1 MKLFSLAKI
10 AFRNTIKNRRRALFT
25 TFAVGLGFVGYSLIE
40 GYFTNVY
47 RTLEDQAVVGERLG
61 HMVITRKDFYR
72 FGASDPEK
80 YSFDAAATG
89 KISDL
94 LAKRDDVALISP
106 RLGVSG
112 LVSNGESSRIFIGEA
127 IEPRDLKALRGEK
140 YADLPGMLREDAP
153 NSGVFGSKLAEYLA
167 AKAGDDVVLMVST
180 IGGMVNASDVTIGEA
195 ANTGSTATDDKFVL
209 LPLAYARD
217 LLAYE
222 GADRIVVKLKDG
234 AQTDAVRTELIAALG
249 AAGIDAEIKTWK
261 EVSQYYNQVKGLFD
275 MMSFFFALVVALVVM
290 ATVTNTIGMSIS
302 ERTRETGTMRAF
314 GMQSRTINTM
324 YMLEGGIITLL
335 GAFGGTLVTL
345 LIVLGINSADI
356 TYTPPDASAETAL
369 ELTLLPENL
378 IGTAITLFVV
388 GAISAYFISRRA
400 SRANIVESLTH
411 V

>member
-1 MKLFSLAKI
+1 
-10 AFRNTIKNRRRALFT
+10 
-25 TFAVGLGFVGYSLIE
+25 
-40 GYFTNVY
+40 
-47 RTLEDQAVVGERLG
+47 
-61 HMVITRKDFYR
+61 
-72 FGASDPEK
+72 
-80 YSFDAAATG
+80 
-89 KISDL
+89 
-94 LAKRDDVALISP
+94 
-106 RLGVSG
+106 
-112 LVSNGESSRIFIGEA
+112 
-127 IEPRDLKALRGEK
+127 
-140 YADLPGMLREDAP
+140 
-153 NSGVFGSKLAEYLA
+153 
-167 AKAGDDVVLMVST
+167 VVLMVST